1 MPSARERLADVRS
14 RIVDAA
20 ARAGRDEHNV
30 TLVAVS
36 KTFPAARIV
45 ELFHEGQKDFG
56 ENRAQELEAKA
67 RDIEEDVVW
76 HFVGHLQS
84 NKAKAVTGV
93 SLIHSIDSL
102 RTAES
107 VARRAARLDILQ
119 RVLVEVNTSGESSKA
134 GVAPGEAIDF
144 ARRLA
149 GLDSLEIRGLMTIP
163 ALPDDPEESR
173 PTYRS
178 MRALSSELQRLI
190 PEATELSMGMS
201 RDFEVAIEE
210 GATIVRV
217 GEALFGPR
225 ASASVPPE
233 AGG

>member
-1 MPSARERLADVRS
+1 MPSARERLAAVRS
-14 RIVDAA
+14 RIAEAA
-20 ARAGRDEHNV
+20 ARAGRDEHDI

-45 ELFHEGQKDFG
+45 ELFAEGQKEFG

-67 RDIEEDVVW
+67 RDIDEDIVW

-102 RTAES
+102 RTAEA
-107 VARRAARLDILQ
+107 VARRAAGIDIVQ

-134 GVAPGEAIDF
+134 GVAPDEAIDF
-144 ARRLA
+144 ARRVA
-149 GLDSLEIRGLMTIP
+149 DLDPIEVRGLMTIP

-173 PTYRS
+173 PTYGS
-178 MRALSSELQRLI
+178 MRALSSELLRLI

-225 ASASVPPE
+225 PRASVPP
-233 AGG
+233 AGGG

>member
-1 MPSARERLADVRS
+1 MPSAGERLAAVRS
-14 RIVDAA
+14 RIGEAA
-20 ARAGRDEHNV
+20 ARTGRDEREV

-45 ELFHEGQKDFG
+45 ELFAEGQQDFG

-67 RDIEEDVVW
+67 RDIDEDVVW

-107 VARRAARLDILQ
+107 VARRAARIDVVQ
-119 RVLVEVNTSGESSKA
+119 RVLVEVNTSGEPSKS
-134 GVAPGEAIDF
+134 GVASGEAIDF
-144 ARRLA
+144 ARRVA
-149 GLDSLEIRGLMTIP
+149 DLDSVEVRGLMTIP

-178 MRALSSELQRLI
+178 MTALSAELQRLV

-217 GEALFGPR
+217 GEALFGTRPR
-225 ASASVPPE
+225 ASVPPG